1 LKIFISQKMG
11 NLTLEE
17 ILKRRSEITEFLET
31 QFKDFEIINSIIEP
45 TEEHNSL
52 WYLGKSIELLSE
64 ADLAVFDTGWY
75 NSRGCLIEFKC
86 CNLYGIKMLF
96 I

>member
-1 LKIFISQKMG
+1 MG
-11 NLTLEE
+11 DLTLDQ
-17 ILKRRSEITEFLET
+17 ILKRRSEIAEFLET

-45 TEEHNSL
+45 SEDHNSL

-64 ADLAVFDTGWY
+64 ADLVVFDTGWY

>member
-1 LKIFISQKMG
+1 MKIFISQKMG
-11 NLTLEE
+11 CLTLEE

-45 TEEHNSL
+45 LEEHNSL

-64 ADLAVFDTGWY
+64 ADLVVFDTGWY
-75 NSRGCLIEFKC
+75 NSRDCLIEFKC

>member
-1 LKIFISQKMG
+1 MR
-11 NLTLEE
+11 NLTKEQILE
-17 ILKRRSEITEFLET
+17 RRSKIIEYLET
-31 QFKDFEIINSIIEP
+31 QFSDFEVIDSILDP
-45 TEEHNSL
+45 SDSKNPL

-64 ADLAVFDTGWY
+64 ADLAVFDSDWY
-75 NSRGCLIEFKC
+75 NSRGCLVEFKC

>member
-1 LKIFISQKMG
+1 MG
-11 NLTLEE
+11 GLTKEQFLE
-17 ILKRRSEITEFLET
+17 RRSKIIEFIET

-45 TEEHNSL
+45 SEDHNSL

-64 ADLAVFDTGWY
+64 ADLAVFDTEWY